1 MAVAKKLG
9 RPTEV
14 DKNKIIKVARSL
26 FAEHGFT
33 GASIRQIAEKA
44 DCNVAMIGYYF
55 GSKEGLLDQIL
66 DNYFLEIV
74 KVYSHF
80 NQNLDQESDDI
91 SLALEFPE
99 FKDPEIRQFCKALC
113 EFASFAYSHREIH
126 QIMIRDSMSG
136 GKMMLNAL
144 VKNDYGVVPHIHKQ
158 LRQFI
163 ADKKLPEDTDIHI
176 VGISLTSPVICSCIS
191 TQVATKIHG
200 IDKID
205 DQFFRRLYVHHVR
218 NLFSTY
224 KNL

>member
-1 MAVAKKLG
+1 MATTKKLG

-26 FAEHGFT
+26 FAEYGFT
-33 GASIRQIAEKA
+33 GASTRQIAERA
-44 DCNVAMIGYYF
+44 GCNVAMIGYYF

-66 DNYFLEIV
+66 DNYFLEMA
-74 KVYSHF
+74 KVYSRF
-80 NQNLDQESDDI
+80 NKEHDQELENE

-99 FKDPEIRQFCKALC
+99 FKDPEIRQFCKALF
-113 EFASFAYSHREIH
+113 EFGTYAYAHREIH
-126 QIMIRDSMSG
+126 QIMIRDAMSG

-144 VKNDYGVVPHIHKQ
+144 AKNDNGVVPLIHKK

-163 ADKKLPEDTDIHI
+163 NDKKLPEETDIHV
-176 VGISLTSPVICSCIS
+176 VGLTLISPVTCSCIS

-200 IDKID
+200 FDKID
-205 DQFFRRLYVHHVR
+205 DQFFRRLYVHHMR
-218 NLFSTY
+218 NLFRNY